1 MDLDLPDQVPD
12 SSEMLVQLV
21 ELLVL
26 RSIPNDKDEKYIW
39 YERNNN
45 VVSIY
50 HMRTSVI
57 SD

>member
-12 SSEMLVQLV
+12 SSEMLVRLV

-26 RSIPNDKDEKYIW
+26 RSIPNDKDENI
-39 YERNNN
+39 NN